1 MKTLLK
7 VILLLGVLLGLLSWS
22 QREHLGA
29 FAHILPSYA
38 AKEYCS
44 CRYVMQRSMSDCQ
57 AYVRQWLPLQ
67 RLLDEPQARRVVAYG
82 LGQRHAAQWRGPR
95 EGCRLDAWSAE

>member
-7 VILLLGVLLGLLSWS
+7 VILLLGVLLGLLAWS

-67 RLLDEPQARRVVAYG
+67 RLLDEPQARRVVA
-82 LGQRHAAQWRGPR
+82 
-95 EGCRLDAWSAE
+95 

>member
-7 VILLLGVLLGLLSWS
+7 VILLLGVLLGLLAWS

-57 AYVRQWLPLQ
+57 AYVRECHNVMRDRKQVLK
-67 RLLDEPQARRVVAYG
+67 RA
-82 LGQRHAAQWRGPR
+82 
-95 EGCRLDAWSAE
+95 S